1 MLRRIRRGEGEDLP
15 AEANQV
21 HRLACLEL
29 RGGNRREAYSVELP
43 GLSAW
48 VSCRPLMP
56 SVEGGDLHYLTVC
69 GEGAVSRV
77 VLADV
82 AGHGDIVSA
91 VADRLRDSLR
101 KHVNTWDQTVLLQEL
116 NDSFLA
122 GAVGLQYA
130 TTFVLGH
137 YVQSGEVLFTNAG
150 HVPPLWYRAAE
161 RKWVILRESTP
172 YAKQIIDLPLGLIPG
187 TSYTQTAIQLGPGDL
202 LLLYTDGISE
212 SRDPAGSE
220 LGCDRLLSLASRI
233 PVASPDQAGRS
244 ILSCVEAFRGSV
256 PAADDETVV
265 VLRRALNSRE
275 L

>member
-1 MLRRIRRGEGEDLP
+1 MP
-15 AEANQV
+15 AEANEV
-21 HRLACLEL
+21 HRLACLEIK
-29 RGGNRREAYSVELP
+29 GGNRRDEYSVELP
-43 GLSAW
+43 GLSGW
-48 VSCRPLMP
+48 VSCQPLTP
-56 SVEGGDLHYLTVC
+56 SIEGGDLHYLTVC

-116 NDSFLA
+116 NDSFRV
-122 GAVGLQYA
+122 GAEGLQYA
-130 TTFVLGH
+130 TAFVLGH

-172 YAKQIIDLPLGLIPG
+172 YAKEIIDLPLGLIPG

-202 LLLYTDGISE
+202 LVLYTDGISE
-212 SRDPAGSE
+212 SRDPAGRE
-220 LGCDRLLSLASRI
+220 LGCDQLLSLASRV
-233 PVASPDQAGRS
+233 PVDSPDQAGRS
-244 ILSCVEAFRGSV
+244 VLSCVEAFRGTV

-265 VLRRALNSRE
+265 VLRRAVNSRE

>member
-1 MLRRIRRGEGEDLP
+1 MP
-15 AEANQV
+15 AEANEV
-21 HRLACLEL
+21 HRLACLEI

-43 GLSAW
+43 GLSGW
-48 VSCRPLMP
+48 VSCRPLTP
-56 SVEGGDLHYLTVC
+56 SAHGGDLHYLTVC
-69 GEGAVSRV
+69 GEGAISRI

-91 VADRLRDSLR
+91 VADRLRHGLR
-101 KHVNTWDQTVLLQEL
+101 KHVNTWDQSVLLQEL

-122 GAVGLQYA
+122 GADGIQYA
-130 TTFVLGH
+130 TAFVLGH

-172 YAKQIIDLPLGLIPG
+172 YAKAIIDLPLGLIPG
-187 TSYTQTAIQLGPGDL
+187 TPYTQTALQLGSGDL

-212 SRDPAGSE
+212 SRDATGRE
-220 LGCDRLLSLASRI
+220 LGCDQLLSLASSV
-233 PVASPDQAGRS
+233 PVESPEQAGRS
-244 ILSCVEAFRGSV
+244 LLSCVEAFRGTV

-265 VLRRALNSRE
+265 VLQRM
-275 L
+275 